1 MRHQKTGRQLNRNS
15 SHRKAMFR
23 NMVVSLLDHESIKT
37 TDAKAKELRKY
48 ADKLITLAKKGD
60 LSARRRARVMI
71 NDKDVLNKLFD
82 TLAARYKD
90 RPGGYTR
97 IVKLGLRPGDNAPL
111 SVIQLVQEEMTTSKK
126 KPAKKAA
133 KPEVKKVEAAEA
145 VDAKP
150 EEDSVAQEEAP
161 STPDEKDAVVEAAAE
176 AEVPKTEEAVAEPEA
191 EPASE
196 EPEADKK
203 DK

>member
-1 MRHQKTGRQLNRNS
+1 MRHQKTGRQLGRNS

-48 ADKLITLAKKGD
+48 AEKLITLAKKGD
-60 LSARRRARVMI
+60 LHARRRARVMI

-111 SVIQLVQEEMTTSKK
+111 SVIQLVQEEMSTSKK

-133 KPEVKKVEAAEA
+133 KPAAKKEEAVEAKA
-145 VDAKP
+145 D
-150 EEDSVAQEEAP
+150 EDNVEQEEVSAA
-161 STPDEKDAVVEAAAE
+161 SEEAAVVEAAGTE
-176 AEVPKTEEAVAEPEA
+176 AVKGEDVAPSAQEPGDEKTEDAKE
-191 EPASE
+191 
-196 EPEADKK
+196 DK
-203 DK
+203 

>member
-71 NDKDVLNKLFD
+71 NDKDVLNKLFEV
-82 TLAARYKD
+82 LGARYKD

-111 SVIQLVQEEMTTSKK
+111 SVIQLVQEEMSTAKK

-133 KPEVKKVEAAEA
+133 KSAAKKEEA
-145 VDAKP
+145 VEAKP
-150 EEDSVAQEEAP
+150 EEDNVEQE
-161 STPDEKDAVVEAAAE
+161 DAVVEAAGTEAVEGEESAQEPGSEE
-176 AEVPKTEEAVAEPEA
+176 AELAKE
-191 EPASE
+191 
-196 EPEADKK
+196 DK
-203 DK
+203 

>member
-1 MRHQKTGRQLNRNS
+1 MRHQKTGRQLGRNS

-23 NMVVSLLDHESIKT
+23 NMVVSLLEHESIKT

-48 ADKLITLAKKGD
+48 AERLITLAKKGD
-60 LSARRRARVMI
+60 LQARRRARIMV

-111 SVIQLVQEEMTTSKK
+111 SVIQLVQEEISTSKK

-133 KPEVKKVEAAEA
+133 KPVAKKEDAVEAKP
-145 VDAKP
+145 AKI
-150 EEDSVAQEEAP
+150 DV
-161 STPDEKDAVVEAAAE
+161 EKEDAVVESAGTEAVEVEDVAKSTEKPADESAAE
-176 AEVPKTEEAVAEPEA
+176 DV
-191 EPASE
+191 
-196 EPEADKK
+196 EADK
-203 DK
+203 

>member
-1 MRHQKTGRQLNRNS
+1 MRHQKTGRQLGRNS

-48 ADKLITLAKKGD
+48 AERLITLAKKGD
-60 LSARRRARVMI
+60 LSARRRARVMV

-111 SVIQLVQEEMTTSKK
+111 SVIQLVQEEMASSKK
-126 KPAKKAA
+126 TTAKKAV
-133 KPEVKKVEAAEA
+133 KPLVKKQEAVEVKA
-145 VDAKP
+145 DG
-150 EEDSVAQEEAP
+150 DDVAQEEA
-161 STPDEKDAVVEAAAE
+161 STDSEAGVAVEATTTEATEKEGAAAVQGPDDE
-176 AEVPKTEEAVAEPEA
+176 AELAKE
-191 EPASE
+191 
-196 EPEADKK
+196 DK
-203 DK
+203 

>member
-1 MRHQKTGRQLNRNS
+1 
-15 SHRKAMFR
+15 
-23 NMVVSLLDHESIKT
+23 MVVSLLDHESIKT

-48 ADKLITLAKKGD
+48 ADRLITLAKKGD
-60 LSARRRARVMI
+60 LHARRRARVMI

-111 SVIQLVQEEMTTSKK
+111 SVIQLVQEEMSASKK

-133 KPEVKKVEAAEA
+133 KPAAKKEEAVEAKPDENKAEQEDATVEAEASEATETEVVEAAEA
-145 VDAKP
+145 EP
-150 EEDSVAQEEAP
+150 
-161 STPDEKDAVVEAAAE
+161 VE
-176 AEVPKTEEAVAEPEA
+176 TAEPEA
-191 EPASE
+191 VKSE
-196 EPEADKK
+196 EPAQESADDAEPAKE